1 VFVAKCKGFRTY
13 KERGEWVELRF
24 MAEALRQ
31 GFRVSKPWGD
41 SSAYDVGVEAGE
53 GVLRVQVKS
62 TDCRTQ
68 YGYLCQFKPNARSRP
83 YTLKQVDFFVAYV
96 IPAAVILR
104 GEGIKATTIKAMTLL
119 PEKARHPER
128 YRFEG
133 YREAWELMD
142 GRGAQGRGICGF
154 PRASGE
160 SAGANHPEPMSGEG
174 CLRTIK
180 TRL

>member
-1 VFVAKCKGFRTY
+1 
-13 KERGEWVELRF
+13 
-24 MAEALRQ
+24 MAEVMRH

-53 GVLRVQVKS
+53 GILRVQVKS

-68 YGYLCQFKPNARSRP
+68 YGYLCQFKPNAKSRP
-83 YTLKQVDFFVAYV
+83 YTLKRVDFFAAYVIPRDVWYV

-104 GEGIKATTIKAMTLL
+104 GEGITAGAIKAMTLL

-133 YREAWELMD
+133 YREAWELMLRGPSLERKKGRTRQGEEKESEVSIVGD
-142 GRGAQGRGICGF
+142 GRD
-154 PRASGE
+154 
-160 SAGANHPEPMSGEG
+160 
-174 CLRTIK
+174 
-180 TRL
+180 